1 MTKKQYRTEL
11 DKVWR
16 AINKLG
22 DVLVSK
28 QVIDSNPMVEAID
41 EKDMLNALLELTEAG
56 EQAVGD
62 VYAD

>member
-22 DVLVSK
+22 DVLVAK

>member
-28 QVIDSNPMVEAID
+28 QVINSNPMVEAID